1 MRKFTLVLVC
11 ILFTVGAVAQNF
23 QGMAVYE
30 SKTNID
36 MGDFGGR
43 EMTEEMKKMIKERM
57 AKAFEKTY
65 ELNFDRKG
73 SIYAEQEKLDAPG
86 QGGGWMKMMNFS
98 SGKLYKNVQEGTYA
112 DQREVFGKMFLIKDE
127 LKTLDWKLGS
137 ETKKIG
143 NYTCYKAT
151 ATKKV
156 SEFDITNMRARKK
169 GKGPR
174 GKEGEKTEGEKN
186 EDEKV
191 EETEKAEG
199 EDTAEEEGNV
209 KVLSEDVE
217 IPKEVTVTAWYT
229 PEVPLNQGPGEYWG
243 LPGLILEVS
252 AGQTTIVCSKIVMNP
267 KEKSEINAPD
277 KGKEVTQKEFDK
289 IVKDKMEEMRE
300 RWGRGSG
307 RRGGGGFRMGGK

>member
-1 MRKFTLVLVC
+1 MMRKTAVVVLIFSVFSM
-11 ILFTVGAVAQNF
+11 IAFGQSF
-23 QGMAVYE
+23 QGQAVYQ

-43 EMTEEMKKMIKERM
+43 EMTEEMKKMIKDRM

-65 ELNFDRKG
+65 ELNFDRTG

-112 DQREVFGKMFLIKDE
+112 DQREVFGKLFLIKDQ
-127 LKTLDWKLGS
+127 LKSLDWKLGS

-143 NYTCYKAT
+143 NYTCYNAT
-151 ATKKV
+151 AIKKV

-169 GKGPR
+169 AKGLKGKTPENAEAQ
-174 GKEGEKTEGEKN
+174 KSQ
-186 EDEKV
+186 
-191 EETEKAEG
+191 EETNSAGQEVAAEKS
-199 EDTAEEEGNV
+199 DV
-209 KVLSEDVE
+209 KVLSDEVE

-267 KEKSEINAPD
+267 KDKTEINSPD
-277 KGKEVTQKEFDK
+277 KGKAVSQEEFDK
-289 IVKDKMEEMRE
+289 IVNDKMEEMRE
-300 RWGRGSG
+300 RWGKGSG
-307 RRGGGGFRMGGK
+307 RRGGGGFRMGG